1 MPAEQI
7 DLEAS
12 DHIEL
17 DRNIARAEIRLEQFA
32 LHVEGLANDQRQT
45 LIAQAEYAQELN
57 ALINLRTCRGNQF
70 GPTSAQ
76 RTQRYASSV

>member
-32 LHVEGLANDQRQT
+32 LHVEGLANDQRRT
-45 LIAQAEYAQELN
+45 LIAQA
-57 ALINLRTCRGNQF
+57 
-70 GPTSAQ
+70 
-76 RTQRYASSV
+76 

>member
-17 DRNIARAEIRLEQFA
+17 DRNIARAEIRLEVSGSDGYHAAHLVSAPPTTSMYRTPRA
-32 LHVEGLANDQRQT
+32 LHMPLKN
-45 LIAQAEYAQELN
+45 
-57 ALINLRTCRGNQF
+57 
-70 GPTSAQ
+70 
-76 RTQRYASSV
+76 